1 MLDRVGDA
9 AHLPSGLEEAN
20 MRRIGMAAALVWA
33 LAGTAMA
40 ADTPRQFDL
49 SCTGTIKDPTSGAL
63 SPWSMEL
70 SVDLKAKTWCVK
82 GCDSAHAISRI
93 EPDRL
98 WLRQDLLSSSGDRM
112 FMAVDRTTG
121 GLTARDETGHA
132 IQASC
137 ALAPFTRY
145 AHRLF

>member
-1 MLDRVGDA
+1 MQPNLAGA
-9 AHLPSGLEEAN
+9 AEEAN
-20 MRRIGMAAALVWA
+20 MRRIGTVAVLVWA
-33 LAGTAMA
+33 LASATAL

-49 SCTGTIKDPTSGAL
+49 ACTGAIKDPASGAS

-121 GLTARDETGHA
+121 ELTARDETGHA

-137 ALAPFTRY
+137 SLAPFTRY